1 MSLNENP
8 ALQQLKNTMR
18 QILAAQNPQ
27 AALNQMLLNN
37 PQTANLIQ
45 LIKDNGGDPK
55 AAFFNYANQLGVNP
69 QQILNYLL

>member
-1 MSLNENP
+1 MSLNNNP
-8 ALQQLKNTMR
+8 ALQQVKNAMQ
-18 QILAAQNPQ
+18 QIRAAQNPQ

-55 AAFFNYANQLGVNP
+55 KAFYNYANQLGVNP